1 MGCGVREQE
10 DNAEVD
16 AGEECSNGGRRGN
29 DGKMGGRE
37 MDEVVV
43 VAVVGWARRGS
54 LRCLASW
61 ACQWEPGEAQWVD
74 H

>member
-1 MGCGVREQE
+1 
-10 DNAEVD
+10 
-16 AGEECSNGGRRGN
+16 
-29 DGKMGGRE
+29 

-61 ACQWEPGEAQWVD
+61 ACQWDPGEAQWVD